1 MPPSTRGGLVSDIEI
16 RTELST
22 DARERC
28 LSFDIEQKCNQ
39 DCKSSSHQTDPGY
52 RNPGLQKRISIYVL
66 PSQTLGDMMSY
77 SNGAGRANA
86 KAAYSVAS
94 SGDIEVGFFPL
105 TGHDSLLL
113 VLSQFLL
120 FLLGIHELIPS
131 DATRI
136 KPL

>member
-1 MPPSTRGGLVSDIEI
+1 MSRFAQNCERTHASDVC
-16 RTELST
+16 LST
-22 DARERC
+22 SKRNATKIAKAARIKRTRVTETRV
-28 LSFDIEQKCNQ
+28 LK
-39 DCKSSSHQTDPGY
+39 
-52 RNPGLQKRISIYVL
+52 KRISINL
-66 PSQTLGDMMSY
+66 LLSQTLGDMMSY

-105 TGHDSLLL
+105 IGHDSLLL

-120 FLLGIHELIPS
+120 FLFGIYELVPG

>member
-1 MPPSTRGGLVSDIEI
+1 MFVFRHRREMQPRLQKAARIKRTRV
-16 RTELST
+16 TETRVL
-22 DARERC
+22 
-28 LSFDIEQKCNQ
+28 K
-39 DCKSSSHQTDPGY
+39 
-52 RNPGLQKRISIYVL
+52 KRISIYVL
-66 PSQTLGDMMSY
+66 LSQTLGDMMSY

-105 TGHDSLLL
+105 IGHDSLLL

-120 FLLGIHELIPS
+120 FLLGIHELIPG

>member
-1 MPPSTRGGLVSDIEI
+1 MPDVEI

-28 LSFDIEQKCNQ
+28 LSFDIEEKCNQ
-39 DCKSSSHQTDPGY
+39 DCKSSSHQTDPVTET
-52 RNPGLQKRISIYVL
+52 RVLKKRISIYL
-66 PSQTLGDMMSY
+66 LLSQTLGDMMSY

-105 TGHDSLLL
+105 IGHDSLLP

-120 FLLGIHELIPS
+120 FLLGIYELIPG

>member
-1 MPPSTRGGLVSDIEI
+1 VPDVEI

-28 LSFDIEQKCNQ
+28 LSFDIEEKCNQ
-39 DCKSSSHQTDPGY
+39 DCKSSSHQRT
-52 RNPGLQKRISIYVL
+52 RVTETRVLKSRISIYL
-66 PSQTLGDMMSY
+66 LRSQTLGDMMSY

-86 KAAYSVAS
+86 KAAYSVAC

-105 TGHDSLLL
+105 IGHDSLLL

-120 FLLGIHELIPS
+120 FLLGIYELIPG

>member
-1 MPPSTRGGLVSDIEI
+1 MPDVEI
-16 RTELST
+16 RTALST

-28 LSFDIEQKCNQ
+28 LSFDIEEKCNQ

-52 RNPGLQKRISIYVL
+52 RNPGPKKRISIYL
-66 PSQTLGDMMSY
+66 LLSQTLGDMMSY

-105 TGHDSLLL
+105 IGHHSLLL

-120 FLLGIHELIPS
+120 FLLGIYELIPG

>member
-1 MPPSTRGGLVSDIEI
+1 MFVFRH
-16 RTELST
+16 R
-22 DARERC
+22 REMQPR
-28 LSFDIEQKCNQ
+28 LQKQLASN
-39 DCKSSSHQTDPGY
+39 G
-52 RNPGLQKRISIYVL
+52 PGLQETRVLKSRISIYL
-66 PSQTLGDMMSY
+66 LRSQTLGDMMSY

-105 TGHDSLLL
+105 IGHDSLLL

-120 FLLGIHELIPS
+120 FLLGIYELIPG